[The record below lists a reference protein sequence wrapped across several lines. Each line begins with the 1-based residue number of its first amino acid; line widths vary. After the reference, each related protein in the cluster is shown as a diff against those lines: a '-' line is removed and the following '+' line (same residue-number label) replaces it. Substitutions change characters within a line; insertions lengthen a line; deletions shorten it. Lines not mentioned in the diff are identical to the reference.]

1 LLLLQ
6 IGKAMDRTVHD
17 RADPVFGGM
26 TSPIA
31 IGAFF
36 QLNYGGTI
44 KRLVYNGADGVR
56 TRDLLTASQAF
67 SQTELRPQ
75 RISQ

>member
-1 LLLLQ
+1 
-6 IGKAMDRTVHD
+6 MVHGETD
-17 RADPVFGGM
+17 SAFGGM

-36 QLNYGGTI
+36 QLNYG
-44 KRLVYNGADGVR
+44 GADGVR

-67 SQTELRPQ
+67 SQTELRP
-75 RISQ
+75 RKISQ